1 MLVPGLRVDILSRVN
16 IWFENQSNLMKMTL
30 LECAEE
36 SPDAHWVWLWA
47 AAELEVSFQGG
58 RLGLMLPI
66 NNCLN
71 PDFINTTGTG
81 LAHLGV
87 IRALMERGV
96 SVDICG
102 GTSQGGE

>member
-1 MLVPGLRVDILSRVN
+1 
-16 IWFENQSNLMKMTL
+16 
-30 LECAEE
+30 
-36 SPDAHWVWLWA
+36 
-47 AAELEVSFQGG
+47 
-58 RLGLMLPI
+58 MLPI